1 MFSRL
6 IENGSLREYYIA
18 ELSKYINVDIYGKC
32 GKRFEDNEDPRFTDN
47 YFFYLA
53 FENSQCK
60 DYITEKLYTIL
71 RMVGLFYFPIE
82 FVF

>member
-1 MFSRL
+1 M
-6 IENGSLREYYIA
+6 
-18 ELSKYINVDIYGKC
+18 DIYGKC
-32 GKRFEDNEDPRFTDN
+32 GKRFEDNEDPRFTDD

-71 RMVGLFYFPIE
+71 RMVGLYVDFFQLNLFAELDRYIFSLRIDSILALSQW
-82 FVF
+82 